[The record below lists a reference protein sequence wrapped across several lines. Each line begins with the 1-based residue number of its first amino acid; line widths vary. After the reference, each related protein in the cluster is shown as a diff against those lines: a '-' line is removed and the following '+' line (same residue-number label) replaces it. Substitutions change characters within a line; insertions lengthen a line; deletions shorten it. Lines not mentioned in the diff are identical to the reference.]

1 MANYYITKHGKTRM
15 SERADMGRQKD
26 IQNIFKKA
34 LNKGYSPA
42 DFPEPLQSYLKS
54 KSRNGSKLKVYDD
67 KIFIYKNHTL
77 ITSYPFPQE
86 RQKELTEFL
95 SMKSELENMTND
107 EAKSSLLSDLGMLIS
122 LLKIQKS
129 VGLYENSF
137 EQLENYFNHMID
149 LINILVLRLKIQNN
163 ADKGGEL
170 SDTNIIQCLESV
182 SERMTERTTNLS
194 DRLFYED
201 ILPQLLSVLNYIHEQ
216 KFFIQFQ

>member
-54 KSRNGSKLKVYDD
+54 KSRNGSRLKVYDD

-77 ITSYPFPQE
+77 ITSYPFPRE

-95 SMKSELENMTND
+95 LMKSKIENMTND
-107 EAKSSLLSDLGMLIS
+107 EVKSELLSDLSMLIS

-137 EQLENYFNHMID
+137 EQLENYFNHVVD
-149 LINILVLRLKIQNN
+149 LINMLVLRLKIQNK
-163 ADKGGEL
+163 ADKCGEL
-170 SDTNIIQCLESV
+170 SDINIIQCLESI

-201 ILPQLLSVLNYIHEQ
+201 IFPQLLSILNYVHDQ